1 MKEEKRVT
9 IYEIAER
16 AGVSAATVSRALN
29 SDYPVSSETRAR
41 IDKAVKDLN
50 YRTNFIARS
59 LRSRKSNL
67 IAIVIPDI
75 TNAFFMEAA
84 KGLEKEISTS
94 GYNLVL
100 SCTDGKAEKEHKII
114 DSLVERRVDG
124 LIVASSDTNG
134 KYLESIARE
143 GTPIVLIDR
152 PLQDCNLTKIIWD
165 NKEGAKKI
173 TNYLISYGHKNIG
186 IVNVSLDNINGRD
199 RYQGFL
205 EAIADAG
212 LENNP
217 EWNSPSDSTSDGAYK
232 WAMNLMS
239 KPKSERPT
247 ALFAANNVKLAGVLK
262 ACLELGI
269 KIGDELSLVSFGFSD
284 FLFGPEIT
292 SLFQDSLY
300 MGKLGGERILSMLN
314 GNKQSN
320 GQDIILIPELHEGVS
335 VKDLRNEKQW

>member
-1 MKEEKRVT
+1 M
-9 IYEIAER
+9 
-16 AGVSAATVSRALN
+16 
-29 SDYPVSSETRAR
+29 
-41 IDKAVKDLN
+41 
-50 YRTNFIARS
+50 
-59 LRSRKSNL
+59 
-67 IAIVIPDI
+67 
-75 TNAFFMEAA
+75 
-84 KGLEKEISTS
+84 
-94 GYNLVL
+94 
-100 SCTDGKAEKEHKII
+100 
-114 DSLVERRVDG
+114 
-124 LIVASSDTNG
+124 
-134 KYLESIARE
+134 
-143 GTPIVLIDR
+143 
-152 PLQDCNLTKIIWD
+152 
-165 NKEGAKKI
+165 
-173 TNYLISYGHKNIG
+173 
-186 IVNVSLDNINGRD
+186 SLDNINGRD

>member
-143 GTPIVLIDR
+143 GTPID
-152 PLQDCNLTKIIWD
+152 
-165 NKEGAKKI
+165 
-173 TNYLISYGHKNIG
+173 Y
-186 IVNVSLDNINGRD
+186 
-199 RYQGFL
+199 
-205 EAIADAG
+205 
-212 LENNP
+212 
-217 EWNSPSDSTSDGAYK
+217 
-232 WAMNLMS
+232 
-239 KPKSERPT
+239 
-247 ALFAANNVKLAGVLK
+247 
-262 ACLELGI
+262 
-269 KIGDELSLVSFGFSD
+269 ELSY
-284 FLFGPEIT
+284 FLWT
-292 SLFQDSLY
+292 
-300 MGKLGGERILSMLN
+300 
-314 GNKQSN
+314 
-320 GQDIILIPELHEGVS
+320 
-335 VKDLRNEKQW
+335 

>member
-100 SCTDGKAEKEHKII
+100 SCTDGKA
-114 DSLVERRVDG
+114 
-124 LIVASSDTNG
+124 
-134 KYLESIARE
+134 
-143 GTPIVLIDR
+143 
-152 PLQDCNLTKIIWD
+152 
-165 NKEGAKKI
+165 
-173 TNYLISYGHKNIG
+173 
-186 IVNVSLDNINGRD
+186 
-199 RYQGFL
+199 
-205 EAIADAG
+205 
-212 LENNP
+212 
-217 EWNSPSDSTSDGAYK
+217 
-232 WAMNLMS
+232 
-239 KPKSERPT
+239 
-247 ALFAANNVKLAGVLK
+247 
-262 ACLELGI
+262 
-269 KIGDELSLVSFGFSD
+269 
-284 FLFGPEIT
+284 
-292 SLFQDSLY
+292 
-300 MGKLGGERILSMLN
+300 
-314 GNKQSN
+314 
-320 GQDIILIPELHEGVS
+320 
-335 VKDLRNEKQW
+335 